1 MQANDTAKTVTTASP
16 GKLEDQKVQPRDS
29 VKEIGVKTKFLIL
42 FIMCL
47 SYFLGATLFACIAP
61 FYPTVAKSRG
71 TSESQVGI
79 ICGIMQL
86 VIFILSPLYGRYMSV
101 LGTKFL
107 FCTGLFVTGY
117 TSILFGLLDMCPPN
131 APFIALSY
139 LTRMLKGVGAAA
151 YMTSA
156 ISIVAFQFPKKAA
169 TVIGVLEVFN
179 GMGYTVGPTLGGL
192 LYKYGGY
199 ITPFALF
206 GTILVIFCFISS
218 FLKALSTNVVQKAS
232 ESDWKLLLKPDFFF
246 ALFSV
251 FMGLATVTFPEPTMA
266 SHVEDL
272 HLAPEAIGLIF
283 TISALTYA
291 VTCPAVGAIIDR
303 QPITLHIMSAGYVVS
318 GLPIL
323 LLGPSPFI
331 PLEKSYLL
339 ICVANAI
346 YGVGLG
352 MIVVTSFQFCLNSM
366 LRSGYT
372 NSFHTYSL
380 VSGYYTS
387 GISLGAF
394 VGPTVGGVVVDHFGF
409 ALTTT
414 VLAFL
419 NILLAVVPLVFI
431 FTIRRKVA
439 PENSNDKVD
448 WYAEKKKQKQS
459 TTSRKSSSSEAT
471 AQL

>member
-1 MQANDTAKTVTTASP
+1 
-16 GKLEDQKVQPRDS
+16 
-29 VKEIGVKTKFLIL
+29 
-42 FIMCL
+42 
-47 SYFLGATLFACIAP
+47 
-61 FYPTVAKSRG
+61 
-71 TSESQVGI
+71 
-79 ICGIMQL
+79 
-86 VIFILSPLYGRYMSV
+86 
-101 LGTKFL
+101 
-107 FCTGLFVTGY
+107 
-117 TSILFGLLDMCPPN
+117 MCPPN

-303 QPITLHIMSAGYVVS
+303 QVGEHPGFQRCVGYISAR
-318 GLPIL
+318 L
-323 LLGPSPFI
+323 
-331 PLEKSYLL
+331 
-339 ICVANAI
+339 ANNF
-346 YGVGLG
+346 
-352 MIVVTSFQFCLNSM
+352 THNERR
-366 LRSGYT
+366 LRSLW
-372 NSFHTYSL
+372 FADP
-380 VSGYYTS
+380 TS
-387 GISLGAF
+387 GS
-394 VGPTVGGVVVDHFGF
+394 
-409 ALTTT
+409 
-414 VLAFL
+414 
-419 NILLAVVPLVFI
+419 
-431 FTIRRKVA
+431 
-439 PENSNDKVD
+439 
-448 WYAEKKKQKQS
+448 
-459 TTSRKSSSSEAT
+459 KSIYT
-471 AQL
+471 A